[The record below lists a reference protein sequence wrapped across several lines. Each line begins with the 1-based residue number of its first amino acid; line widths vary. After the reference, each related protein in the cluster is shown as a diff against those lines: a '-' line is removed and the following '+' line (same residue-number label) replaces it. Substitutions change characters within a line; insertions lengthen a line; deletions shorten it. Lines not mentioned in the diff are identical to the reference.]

1 MPSSRSEPWSFQAY
15 VRWAERRGALAAA
28 LALSMALG
36 ASLLFLFLFSF
47 STTEAV
53 TSIVTENARN
63 VRGTVER
70 IFHKYAPAFRE
81 FILSLSSNPVNLE
94 GKIAALS
101 VLPEIEAVH
110 YYLVSSKGII
120 YRTNYPDDLGLNL
133 GAFPKF
139 WNALNEELAKK
150 GVTLHPFALETRTG
164 RIRMYLY
171 TRLPEGDI
179 LELGFTLRPEILEPF
194 ITGLLAFQRL
204 PFVESVGLYSPHFHP
219 VASAFPALPEY
230 LKNRIATAPQKGA
243 FGLFRRTTVRHL
255 AVPLL
260 SGASTA
266 LLVTVTFNFLP
277 LALFLGPLSLG
288 GVGFLVYLKQ
298 QHHRCF
304 AALAKDL
311 ETTMLYLEE
320 EGEESLPALQF
331 SETQAIASALR
342 AFRKETEEAFI
353 TFARKLA
360 LIAEGHD
367 PQTARHMQRVAE
379 VTRILV
385 EELGLRN
392 PDIVRY
398 AGLHDIGKLFIPREI
413 LEKEG
418 PLTDTEWEVVKLHT
432 LLAKELLDHPRLVVA
447 RNIALYHH
455 ENFDGTGYPEGL
467 RGEEIPL
474 EAQILKIADV
484 YDALRDERPYRRAF
498 SHEEA
503 LRIITKGDGRVKP
516 EHFHPWILSAFLRR
530 AEDIRRLYEE

>member
-1 MPSSRSEPWSFQAY
+1 M
-15 VRWAERRGALAAA
+15 ALAFSAV
-28 LALSMALG
+28 LG
-36 ASLLFLFLFSF
+36 ASLLFLSLFSF

-53 TSIVTENARN
+53 TGIVTENAKN
-63 VRGTVER
+63 VREAVER
-70 IFHKYAPAFRE
+70 VFHKYAPAFRE
-81 FILSLSSNPVNLE
+81 FILSLRNNPANLE
-94 GKIAALS
+94 EKVAALS
-101 VLPEIEAVH
+101 TLPEIAAAH
-110 YYLVSSKGII
+110 YYFVNPEGII

-150 GVTLHPFALETRTG
+150 DVALHPFAFETRTG

-179 LELGFTLRPEILEPF
+179 LELGFTLHPEILEPF
-194 ITGLLAFQRL
+194 VTGLLAFQRL

-219 VASAFPALPEY
+219 VASAFPALSER
-230 LKNRIATAPQKGA
+230 LKNRIAAAPQKRA
-243 FGLFRRTTVRHL
+243 FGLIRRTTVRRL

-260 SGASTA
+260 SRANTT

-277 LALFLGPLSLG
+277 LVFFLGLLSLG
-288 GVGFLVYLKQ
+288 GVGFLAYFKQ
-298 QHHRCF
+298 RHRQCF
-304 AALAKDL
+304 AALARDL
-311 ETTMLYLEE
+311 ETTMLYLEK
-320 EGEESLPALQF
+320 GQEESLPALQF
-331 SETQAIASALR
+331 SEIQAIASALR
-342 AFRKETEEAFI
+342 AFRKETEEAFA
-353 TFARKLA
+353 TFSSKLA
-360 LIAEGHD
+360 LIAEGYD
-367 PQTARHMQRVAE
+367 PQTARHMRRVAE
-379 VTRILV
+379 VARILV

-392 PDIVRY
+392 PDIICY
-398 AGLHDIGKLFIPREI
+398 AGLHDVGKLFIPREI

-418 PLTDTEWEVVKLHT
+418 PLTDAEWETVKLHT
-432 LLAKELLDHPRLVVA
+432 LLAGELLDHPRLAVA

-484 YDALRDERPYRRAF
+484 YDALRDERSYRRAF

-516 EHFHPWILSAFLRR
+516 EHFHPRVLSAFLRR

>member
-1 MPSSRSEPWSFQAY
+1 M
-15 VRWAERRGALAAA
+15 ALAF
-28 LALSMALG
+28 SVALG
-36 ASLLFLFLFSF
+36 VSLLFLFLFLFSF

-53 TSIVTENARN
+53 TSIVTENAKN
-63 VRGTVER
+63 VREAVER
-70 IFHKYAPAFRE
+70 VFHKYAQAFRE
-81 FILSLSSNPVNLE
+81 FILSLRNNPANLE

-101 VLPEIEAVH
+101 TLPEIEAVH
-110 YYLVSSKGII
+110 YYFVSPKGTI
-120 YRTNYPDDLGLNL
+120 YRTNYPGDLGLNL
-133 GAFPKF
+133 GAFPEF

-150 GVTLHPFALETRTG
+150 GVALHPFALETRTG

-194 ITGLLAFQRL
+194 VTGLLAFQRL

-219 VASAFPALPEY
+219 VASAFPALPER
-230 LKNRIATAPQKGA
+230 LKNRIAAAPQKWA
-243 FGLFRRTTVRHL
+243 FGLFRRTTVRRL

-266 LLVTVTFNFLP
+266 LLVTVTFNFLH
-277 LALFLGPLSLG
+277 LVLFLGLLSLG
-288 GVGFLVYLKQ
+288 GVGFLAYVK

-304 AALAKDL
+304 AALAEDL
-311 ETTMLYLEE
+311 KTTMLYLEE
-320 EGEESLPALQF
+320 EGEESFPALQF

-342 AFRKETEEAFI
+342 TFRKETEEAFA
-353 TFARKLA
+353 TFSSKLA
-360 LIAEGHD
+360 FIAEGHD

-379 VTRILV
+379 ITRILV
-385 EELGLRN
+385 KELGLHN

-413 LEKEG
+413 LDKEG

-432 LLAKELLDHPRLVVA
+432 LLAGELLDHPRLAVA

-467 RGEEIPL
+467 RGEEIPF

-516 EHFHPWILSAFLRR
+516 EHFHPRVLSAFLRR